1 MARKSRWAQ
10 FTDNFNGVYG
20 TFNQVGKDMA
30 SGKVMREEYTD
41 EQGNALSGDA
51 LDRKRTMELAK
62 VYTKYGDAKGGLAL
76 RSQQAQ
82 IEASKR
88 ENDINQQIM
97 QELIRQRGGLTSSKM
112 ESDIA
117 GTDANTGNTTST
129 TARRD
134 ALLPGEIEQQ
144 GATLAGTNANTGNT
158 TSTTARRD
166 ALLPGEIEQQGATL
180 AGTNANTGNT
190 TSTTARR
197 DALLPGE
204 IENQGLTNTG
214 LGLANQ
220 DAALDVK
227 IKDETSSSTIESTNE
242 GNDAKTADS
251 KFKNLTSTLALE
263 DLTREESLLTS
274 IMGDDSYNTPEEAQT
289 AYRAAIENDDTIP
302 FERKNQILGA
312 IDKMGLEKLTA
323 ESAKLAKGAQSALQ
337 TGGMDGLVKY
347 YDTIDDGDTMRIER
361 NDDGTVSI
369 IATRGDEETVLFS
382 DSSQDAETVVT
393 QQMYNQISRP
403 GTGMEV
409 AAAAL
414 DMENTRSETS
424 KNQSQ
429 VGLIDKQAFSELLAQ
444 DTTQARNALLTAQTD
459 KVRAEIEQLG
469 VGLQGAEKINLQ
481 GLANLQ
487 NSNEF
492 VLLGQQK
499 GGKQIQ
505 LSLVADY
512 MRVMKMKDAPP
523 NDVDPQDWFEATDEE
538 KEALRN

>member
-1 MARKSRWAQ
+1 MARKSRWQQ
-10 FTDNFNGVYG
+10 FSDNFNGVYG

-51 LDRKRTMELAK
+51 LDRRRTMELAK
-62 VYTKYGDAKGGLAL
+62 VYTKYGDAKGGLGL
-76 RSQQAQ
+76 RAQQAQ

-97 QELIRQRGGLTSSKM
+97 QELIRQRGDLTTSGM

-117 GTDANTGNTTST
+117 ATDASTANTTST
-129 TARRD
+129 MDRRD
-134 ALLPGEIEQQ
+134 ALLPGEIDQQ
-144 GATLAGTNANTGNT
+144 GATLAGTNANTNDT
-158 TSTTARRD
+158 VSTMNRRD
-166 ALLPGEIEQQGATL
+166 ALLPGEIDQQGATL
-180 AGTNANTGNT
+180 AGTNANTNDT
-190 TSTTARR
+190 VSTTNRR
-197 DALLPGE
+197 DAILPGE
-204 IENQGLTNTG
+204 ISQQGADLSQTLANTESTIAGTTGKGIANRVAEETSDTTIDATNAGNKVKAIESTIAYEQLEAEEQLIVELNQ
-214 LGLANQ
+214 NQ
-220 DAALDVK
+220 DAYD
-227 IKDETSSSTIESTNE
+227 
-242 GNDAKTADS
+242 
-251 KFKNLTSTLALE
+251 
-263 DLTREESLLTS
+263 
-274 IMGDDSYNTPEEAQT
+274 TPEEAQA
-289 AYRAAIENDDTIP
+289 AYLEMVKGDPRIAPERKAAILRAVADV
-302 FERKNQILGA
+302 
-312 IDKMGLEKLTA
+312 GLA
-323 ESAKLAKGAQSALQ
+323 ELQGKATELAQGAQNALQ
-337 TGGMDGLVKY
+337 SGGFGGLVEY

-361 NDDGTVSI
+361 NKDGTVSVI
-369 IATRGDEETVLFS
+369 STRDGVDTLMFEPGEEAAVKQQLF
-382 DSSQDAETVVT
+382 
-393 QQMYNQISRP
+393 NQISRP
-403 GTGMEV
+403 GTGFEV
-409 AAAAL
+409 VVQAANL
-414 DMENTRSETS
+414 EKTRSETS

-444 DTTQARNALLTAQTD
+444 DTTEARNALLTAQTD

-492 VLLGQQK
+492 VLLGQQN

-523 NDVDPQDWFEATDEE
+523 NDVDPQDWFEATDAE

>member
-1 MARKSRWAQ
+1 MARKSRWQQ
-10 FTDNFNGVYG
+10 FSDNFNGVYG

-51 LDRKRTMELAK
+51 LDRRRTMELAK
-62 VYTKYGDAKGGLAL
+62 VYTKYGDAKGGLGL
-76 RSQQAQ
+76 RAQQAQ

-97 QELIRQRGGLTSSKM
+97 QELIRQRGDLTTSDM

-117 GTDANTGNTTST
+117 ATDASTANTTST
-129 TARRD
+129 MDRRD
-134 ALLPGEIEQQ
+134 ALLPGEIDQQ
-144 GATLAGTNANTGNT
+144 GATLAGTNANTNDT
-158 TSTTARRD
+158 VSTTNRRD
-166 ALLPGEIEQQGATL
+166 AILPGEISQQGADLSQTL
-180 AGTNANTGNT
+180 ANTESTIAGTTGKGIANRVAEETSDTTIDATNAGNKVKAIE
-190 TSTTARR
+190 STIAYEQLE
-197 DALLPGE
+197 AEEQLIVEL
-204 IENQGLTNTG
+204 NQ
-214 LGLANQ
+214 NQ
-220 DAALDVK
+220 DAYD
-227 IKDETSSSTIESTNE
+227 
-242 GNDAKTADS
+242 
-251 KFKNLTSTLALE
+251 
-263 DLTREESLLTS
+263 
-274 IMGDDSYNTPEEAQT
+274 TPEEAQA
-289 AYRAAIENDDTIP
+289 AYLEMVKGDPRIAPERKAAILRAVADV
-302 FERKNQILGA
+302 
-312 IDKMGLEKLTA
+312 GLA
-323 ESAKLAKGAQSALQ
+323 ELQGKATELAQGAQNALQ
-337 TGGMDGLVKY
+337 SGGFGGLVEY

-361 NDDGTVSI
+361 NKDGTVSVI
-369 IATRGDEETVLFS
+369 STRDGVDTLMFEPGEEAAVKQQLF
-382 DSSQDAETVVT
+382 
-393 QQMYNQISRP
+393 NQISRP
-403 GTGMEV
+403 GTGFEV
-409 AAAAL
+409 VVQAANL
-414 DMENTRSETS
+414 EKTRSETS

-444 DTTQARNALLTAQTD
+444 DTTEARNALLTAQTD

-492 VLLGQQK
+492 VLLGQQN

-523 NDVDPQDWFEATDEE
+523 NDVDPQDWFEATDAE